1 MEIGPRVT
9 QSLRVSPLRLT
20 PQVGRGVASFFC
32 GAELRR
38 RIGAGGGVRRG
49 QLAREPGAEA
59 PGLRLAGN
67 GSRCGTRR
75 KPGWRLRAGRLLS
88 PTPRFLRGLSR
99 EMLPLRSRTRE
110 RIRTRRRRCRGRPDP
125 SSRAQSSASPWRTSC
140 EWRQAAPGR
149 EQAALRPGAVGCA
162 RR

>member
-1 MEIGPRVT
+1 MPSEATEAGW
-9 QSLRVSPLRLT
+9 S
-20 PQVGRGVASFFC
+20 GRGLGFC

-38 RIGAGGGVRRG
+38 RVAAVGGGVRRG

-75 KPGWRLRAGRLLS
+75 KPGWRLRVGKLL
-88 PTPRFLRGLSR
+88 PLTPRLPRDLSR
-99 EMLPLRSRTRE
+99 EMLPPSSRARE
-110 RIRTRRRRCRGRPDP
+110 RTRTRRRRCRGRPD
-125 SSRAQSSASPWRTSC
+125 SSWRAQSSASPWRTSC

-149 EQAALRPGAVGCA
+149 GASGPQARGRGVCPAMGNRSVPG
-162 RR
+162 

>member
-1 MEIGPRVT
+1 MVFA
-9 QSLRVSPLRLT
+9 
-20 PQVGRGVASFFC
+20 GRNCAGAS
-32 GAELRR
+32 RPW
-38 RIGAGGGVRRG
+38 GGVRRG

-75 KPGWRLRAGRLLS
+75 KPGWRLRVGKLL
-88 PTPRFLRGLSR
+88 PLTPRLPRGLSR
-99 EMLPLRSRTRE
+99 EMLPPNSRARE
-110 RIRTRRRRCRGRPDP
+110 RTRTRRRRCRGRPDS

-149 EQAALRPGAVGCA
+149 GASGPQARGRGVCPAMGNRSVPG
-162 RR
+162 